1 MKKNRIFDN
10 NNYVVTTMTIEE
22 KIDYW
27 KEISKYDI
35 DTASVILKGKR
46 FLYVGF
52 MCRKWIENKL

>member
-1 MKKNRIFDN
+1 
-10 NNYVVTTMTIEE
+10 MTIEE

-35 DTASVILKGKR
+35 DTASVMLKGKR